1 MATAGCPRAAGR
13 GRHQL
18 LPARVDGGQGNGL
31 PRSPS
36 PWVSWLR
43 RRNRAWA
50 VAATFS
56 VRPVCI
62 AITKRDLFF
71 VANMEASKRVISRQ
85 PTGAGSVLT
94 KHVLHRSCRAGA
106 VAGRCV
112 ATSAKGLVGSS

>member
-56 VRPVCI
+56 VHARRGASLPRVMARI
-62 AITKRDLFF
+62 
-71 VANMEASKRVISRQ
+71 ASKC
-85 PTGAGSVLT
+85 TGMS
-94 KHVLHRSCRAGA
+94 SM
-106 VAGRCV
+106 
-112 ATSAKGLVGSS
+112 SAK